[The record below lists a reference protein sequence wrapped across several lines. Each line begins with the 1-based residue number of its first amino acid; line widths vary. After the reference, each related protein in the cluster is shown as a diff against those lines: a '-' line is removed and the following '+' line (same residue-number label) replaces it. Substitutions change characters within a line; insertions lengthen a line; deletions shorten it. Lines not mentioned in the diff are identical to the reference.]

1 MTDPSSPNPPPTPH
15 DTPTNPGFASG
26 GGDSPQERLARLERR
41 YFGEKAGDL
50 IGPYRLVEILGEG
63 GFGVVWLAE
72 REAPMRQRV
81 ALKII
86 KPGMDSRAVIA
97 RFEQERQALALME
110 HPGIARVFDAGETAT
125 GRPYF
130 VMEHVAG
137 PAITTYCDE
146 KKLGLRERL
155 GLFALACDAI
165 QHAHS
170 KGLIHR
176 DIKPGNI
183 LVAEVDGRPAP
194 KVIDFGI
201 AKALERPL
209 TDKTLFTEEGHL
221 IGTPEYMSPEQAD
234 AGATAIDARTDVYS
248 LGVVL
253 YELLAGVLPFDPK
266 SLRSAAFREIQRII
280 REVDPPKP
288 STRLSSL
295 GDGRDEIAQRRG
307 LAPDRLARDLTSEL
321 DWVPMKAMRKER
333 GRRYASP
340 ADLAM
345 DLRRYLDGLPLE
357 AGPESAWYRAS
368 KFTRRHRVG
377 VGVVALVC
385 VLGAGAYVFGK
396 TRARGAA
403 VLPKVPPPPKAPA
416 CSGTLAW
423 REMASGEGEAFCP
436 RYDSFAVFDSRRGKG
451 VLFGGWAEKP
461 GCLSGSGKLKTGPL
475 DDTWEWDGTRWSRGE
490 VFGPAARYGHAM
502 AFHTGAGVTLLVG
515 GRDFGGPLP
524 DAWLYDGT
532 TWQNITAPTQPS
544 PRWGQAMAYDA
555 GRQRV
560 VLFGGTNARGDSVV
574 LGDTWEWDGRTWAQV
589 ATTGPA
595 PRRGAVMAY
604 DPVSRRTLMFGG
616 YTGLPSVGG
625 SGASAE
631 FFAWDGVAWTPV
643 FSPAFPTPRH
653 AGAMVFDEHR
663 SVLVAYGG
671 HAGKD
676 VGAPKADEIWEWN
689 GSTWCVSAG
698 TAGVGHEQRWG
709 FAMFFDPIHRA
720 PLIAGGVVGTGEDG
734 PILGDTW
741 HWIGKK

>member
-1 MTDPSSPNPPPTPH
+1 MSDPAPTPLH
-15 DTPTNPGFASG
+15 AAPTNPESFTPTPNHAPGEQIG
-26 GGDSPQERLARLERR
+26 KYMLMER
-41 YFGEKAGDL
+41 
-50 IGPYRLVEILGEG
+50 LGEG
-63 GFGVVWLAE
+63 GFGVVYLAE
-72 REAPMRQRV
+72 QREPVRRRV
-81 ALKII
+81 ALKIL
-86 KPGMDSRAVIA
+86 KAGMDTAEVVA
-97 RFEQERQALALME
+97 RFEAERQALAVMD
-110 HPGIARVFDAGETAT
+110 HPGVAKVLDAGLTPDH
-125 GRPYF
+125 RPF
-130 VMEHVAG
+130 FAMEYVAG
-137 PAITTYCDE
+137 EAISSYCDRVRMGMRDRIE
-146 KKLGLRERL
+146 
-155 GLFALACDAI
+155 LFRSVCHAVH
-165 QHAHS
+165 HAHQ
-170 KGLIHR
+170 KGIIHR
-176 DIKPGNI
+176 DLKPSNI
-183 LVAEVDGRPAP
+183 LVTEVDGKATP

-201 AKALERPL
+201 AKAMSGRL
-209 TDKTLFTEEGHL
+209 TDRTMYTGLGRFL
-221 IGTPEYMSPEQAD
+221 GTPEYMSPEQAD

-544 PRWGQAMAYDA
+544 PRWGQAMA
-555 GRQRV
+555 
-560 VLFGGTNARGDSVV
+560 
-574 LGDTWEWDGRTWAQV
+574 
-589 ATTGPA
+589 
-595 PRRGAVMAY
+595 
-604 DPVSRRTLMFGG
+604 
-616 YTGLPSVGG
+616 
-625 SGASAE
+625 
-631 FFAWDGVAWTPV
+631 
-643 FSPAFPTPRH
+643 
-653 AGAMVFDEHR
+653 
-663 SVLVAYGG
+663 
-671 HAGKD
+671 
-676 VGAPKADEIWEWN
+676 
-689 GSTWCVSAG
+689 
-698 TAGVGHEQRWG
+698 
-709 FAMFFDPIHRA
+709 
-720 PLIAGGVVGTGEDG
+720 
-734 PILGDTW
+734 
-741 HWIGKK
+741 